1 MKFFTNLQ
9 SYKKQLEKFYIK
21 EKYETIP
28 FLPSEEE
35 CKRILVEYKTFP
47 SVIVPKENMK
57 KLNNGLLPGHI
68 IMLWWICNPR
78 TNKENIPLY
87 FLYEYGID
95 FHKQFDFLIS
105 KNYIIGK
112 WIISELGR
120 KTIEK
125 YEYIIRNH
133 KAFKTIDKNGNIKYS
148 YQDKKRTQVNGK
160 IIPFKSTGDFVEDQH
175 LGYSYEQNKDYPNAI
190 KAYESALRLSL
201 KDKMF
206 SNCPPPNIFTRLAII
221 YRKQKDYSSEIK
233 VLNQALMYY
242 PSSETFQKRLEKAKL
257 LNTKK

>member
-1 MKFFTNLQ
+1 
-9 SYKKQLEKFYIK
+9 
-21 EKYETIP
+21 
-28 FLPSEEE
+28 
-35 CKRILVEYKTFP
+35 
-47 SVIVPKENMK
+47 MK

-112 WIISELGR
+112 WIISELGS
-120 KTIEK
+120 
-125 YEYIIRNH
+125 
-133 KAFKTIDKNGNIKYS
+133 KTIDKNGNIKYS